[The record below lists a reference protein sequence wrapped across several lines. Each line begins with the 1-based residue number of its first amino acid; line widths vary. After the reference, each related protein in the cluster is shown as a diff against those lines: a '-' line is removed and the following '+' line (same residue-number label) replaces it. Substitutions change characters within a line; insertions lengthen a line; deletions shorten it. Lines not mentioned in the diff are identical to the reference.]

1 MKKLSM
7 VVHTSLQQTLSDFLR
22 SQKLETFMFTHIEEH
37 SSHVEKDSFLS
48 ARDKVVG
55 YVPQVRLDVIL
66 DKESIKQL
74 LENIK
79 NSNCAFKGK
88 GMYWV
93 TDIDDFGE
101 L

>member
-7 VVHTSLQQTLSDFLR
+7 VVHESLQQALADYLR
-22 SQKLETFMFTHIEEH
+22 SQQLQTFMFTHIEEH
-37 SSHVEKDSFLS
+37 SSHIERDSFLS

-55 YVPQVRLDVIL
+55 YVPQVRVDVIVSE
-66 DKESIKQL
+66 ESIKSL
-74 LENIK
+74 LENIW
-79 NSNCAFKGK
+79 NSDSAFKGK

-93 TDIDDFGE
+93 TDIDEFGE

>member
-7 VVHTSLQQTLSDFLR
+7 VVHESLQQSLADYLR
-22 SQKLETFMFTHIEEH
+22 SQQIKTFIFNHIEQH
-37 SSHVEKDSFLS
+37 SSQVEQDVFLS

-55 YVPQVRLDVIL
+55 YVPKVRVDIIL
-66 DKESIKQL
+66 HDENIKQL

-79 NSNCAFKGK
+79 NSDTSFKGK
-88 GMYWV
+88 GNYWV
-93 TDIDDFGE
+93 TDVKEFGE

>member
-7 VVHTSLQQTLSDFLR
+7 VVHESLQQSLADYLR
-22 SQKLETFMFTHIEEH
+22 SQQLETFMFNHIEEH
-37 SSHVEKDSFLS
+37 SSHIEKDHFLS

-55 YVPQVRLDVIL
+55 YVPQVRVDVIL
-66 DKESIKQL
+66 KEEQIKAL

-79 NSNCAFKGK
+79 SSNCSFKGK
-88 GMYWV
+88 GIYWV
-93 TDIDDFGE
+93 SSLDDFGE

>member
-7 VVHTSLQQTLSDFLR
+7 VVHESLQQSLADYLR
-22 SQKLETFMFTHIEEH
+22 SQQLDTFMFSHIEEH

-66 DKESIKQL
+66 SE
-74 LENIK
+74 ENIK
-79 NSNCAFKGK
+79 LLLDNIKNENCTFKGK

-93 TDIDDFGE
+93 TDINEFGE